1 MCCACICVWYPLR
14 MPPINIV
21 VPLFDG
27 VTTAIVVFC
36 FVCVVFPQ
44 IVKNKTQFYAGFSSV
59 LLVILI
65 HSLAVMLYTSPGF
78 RIFVGAAT
86 CLLQIIAIITLF
98 LSAGGITLK
107 QLGGD
112 MARAYE
118 VIRRGEE
125 EKSVIIPIT
134 GDMPNK
140 PATRPVS
147 VADRD
152 QEGDDDEANEHRI
165 DLPASA
171 GWQRKPAD
179 PSGDAKIPL
188 E

>member
-1 MCCACICVWYPLR
+1 MFLR
-14 MPPINIV
+14 MDRINIV
-21 VPLFDG
+21 IPQFTG
-27 VTTAIVVFC
+27 VTTAIVAFC
-36 FVCVVFPQ
+36 FVCVVFPH
-44 IVKNKTQFYAGFSSV
+44 IVKNKTQFYAGFTAV

-78 RIFVGAAT
+78 QVFAGAAT
-86 CLLQIIAIITLF
+86 CLLQIAAIITLF

-125 EKSVIIPIT
+125 EKTVIVPIS

-140 PATRPVS
+140 PVRPPAS
-147 VADRD
+147 VRD
-152 QEGDDDEANEHRI
+152 DDDEPAEHRI
-165 DLPASA
+165 DLPDDA
-171 GWQRKPAD
+171 GWQRKPAH
-179 PSGDAKIPL
+179 PPGGPGDAKIPL

>member
-1 MCCACICVWYPLR
+1 MFAGMDR
-14 MPPINIV
+14 INIV
-21 VPLFDG
+21 VPQFTG
-27 VTTAIVVFC
+27 VTTAIVAFC
-36 FVCVVFPQ
+36 FVCVIFPHV
-44 IVKNKTQFYAGFSSV
+44 VKNKTQFYAGFTAI

-65 HSLAVMLYTSPGF
+65 HSLAIMLYTSPGF
-78 RIFVGAAT
+78 QVFAGAAT
-86 CLLQIIAIITLF
+86 CLLQIVAIITLF

-125 EKSVIIPIT
+125 ETTVIVPIH

-140 PATRPVS
+140 PVKPPVS
-147 VADRD
+147 VGGGAV
-152 QEGDDDEANEHRI
+152 DDDESKEHRI
-165 DLPASA
+165 DLPDDA
-171 GWQRKPAD
+171 GWQRKPTT
-179 PSGDAKIPL
+179 PPGDAKIPL

>member
-1 MCCACICVWYPLR
+1 MDR
-14 MPPINIV
+14 INIV

-27 VTTAIVVFC
+27 VTTAIVLFC
-36 FVCVVFPQ
+36 FVCVIFPH
-44 IVKNKTQFYAGFSSV
+44 IVKNKSQFYAGFTSV
-59 LLVILI
+59 LLVILL
-65 HSLAVMLYTSPGF
+65 HSLSIMLYTSAGF
-78 RIFVGAAT
+78 RIFAGATT
-86 CLLQIIAIITLF
+86 CLLQIVAIVTLF

-125 EKSVIIPIT
+125 ERTVIVPIT

-140 PATRPVS
+140 PPARPTS
-147 VADRD
+147 VPL
-152 QEGDDDEANEHRI
+152 DDDEDDEPKEHRI
-165 DLPASA
+165 DLPDSA

>member
-1 MCCACICVWYPLR
+1 MDR
-14 MPPINIV
+14 INIV

-27 VTTAIVVFC
+27 VTTAIVAFC
-36 FVCVVFPQ
+36 FVCVIFPH
-44 IVKNKTQFYAGFSSV
+44 IVKNKPQFYAGFTSV
-59 LLVILI
+59 LLVILL
-65 HSLAVMLYTSPGF
+65 HSLSIMLYTSAGF
-78 RIFVGAAT
+78 RIFAGATT
-86 CLLQIIAIITLF
+86 CLLQIVAIVTLF

-125 EKSVIIPIT
+125 ERTVIVPIT
-134 GDMPNK
+134 GEMPNK
-140 PATRPVS
+140 PPARPTS
-147 VADRD
+147 VPP
-152 QEGDDDEANEHRI
+152 DDDEDDEPKEHRI
-165 DLPASA
+165 DLPDSA

>member
-1 MCCACICVWYPLR
+1 MDR
-14 MPPINIV
+14 INIV

-27 VTTAIVVFC
+27 VTTAIVAFC
-36 FVCVVFPQ
+36 FVCVIFPH
-44 IVKNKTQFYAGFSSV
+44 IVKNKQQFYAGFSAV
-59 LLVILI
+59 LLVILL
-65 HSLAVMLYTSPGF
+65 HSLSIMLYTSAGF
-78 RIFVGAAT
+78 RIFAGATT
-86 CLLQIIAIITLF
+86 CLLQIVAIVTLF

-112 MARAYE
+112 MARSFE

-140 PATRPVS
+140 PPTRPPS
-147 VADRD
+147 APIDRD
-152 QEGDDDEANEHRI
+152 DDGPEAHRI
-165 DLPASA
+165 DLPDSV

-179 PSGDAKIPL
+179 PAGDAKIPL

>member
-1 MCCACICVWYPLR
+1 MDR
-14 MPPINIV
+14 INIV

-27 VTTAIVVFC
+27 VTTAIVAFC
-36 FVCVVFPQ
+36 FVCVIFPH
-44 IVKNKTQFYAGFSSV
+44 IVKNKTQFYAGFSAI

-65 HSLAVMLYTSPGF
+65 HSLAVMLYNSPGF
-78 RIFVGAAT
+78 QVFAGAAT
-86 CLLQIIAIITLF
+86 CLLQIVAIITLF

-125 EKSVIIPIT
+125 EKTVIVPIT

-147 VADRD
+147 VPNAGAP
-152 QEGDDDEANEHRI
+152 GDDDESQEHRI
-165 DLPASA
+165 DLPDSA

-179 PSGDAKIPL
+179 PAGDAKIPL

>member
-1 MCCACICVWYPLR
+1 
-14 MPPINIV
+14 MPERINIV
-21 VPLFDG
+21 VPQFTG
-27 VTTAIVVFC
+27 VTTAIVAFC
-36 FVCVVFPQ
+36 FVCVIFPHV
-44 IVKNKTQFYAGFSSV
+44 VKNKTQFYAGFTAV
-59 LLVILI
+59 LLVIVI
-65 HSLAVMLYTSPGF
+65 HSLAIMLYNAPGF
-78 RIFVGAAT
+78 QVFAGAAT
-86 CLLQIIAIITLF
+86 CLLQIVAIITLF

-125 EKSVIIPIT
+125 EKTVIVPIT

-147 VADRD
+147 VPNAGAA
-152 QEGDDDEANEHRI
+152 GDDEKSKEHRI
-165 DLPASA
+165 DLPDSA

-179 PSGDAKIPL
+179 PAGDARIPL